1 MSQYVLRKDG
11 DERLPIETM
20 ASELRRESE
29 ILRRVA
35 LSSILDLLDDL
46 SRRLASCADAAALE
60 GLAFLSFWLRRRN
73 LESLVESNLHGG
85 SACLENF
92 VNHGDGQIKAQ
103 PRGLVC
109 HWVAGNIP
117 TLPMFSWV
125 MSLLC
130 KNVALL
136 RVSEETVA
144 ATETLISILAR
155 TRGSKFSGEQ
165 ALRTVRF
172 VHFDPDDH
180 VSHTAMSLAAD
191 CKVVWGGGT
200 AVESI
205 STLPKQ
211 HHSNEIIFGPK
222 YSVGVICRETQED
235 RSRFERTLD
244 AFVRDIVVFD
254 QRACSSPQTI
264 FIERSSRRAEAARD
278 LIAERLDRATRAANV
293 SVDPYTATRI
303 YNTRAHWGLTPG
315 RTFKAPIGAQW
326 TVCLD
331 SVVELKEA
339 VQART
344 VFLVEV
350 DDISQIA
357 ACMTPRVQ
365 TLGLAVVDD
374 ERAEDLADRCTARGV
389 ARCVRPGLMN
399 VYDLPWDGRMV
410 LSEMVNW
417 VSLKR

>member
-1 MSQYVLRKDG
+1 MNQHVLRESGDG
-11 DERLPIETM
+11 SLSIETS
-20 ASELRRESE
+20 ASEVRRESE
-29 ILRRVA
+29 FLRRLT
-35 LSSILDLLDDL
+35 LSSILDLLDDF
-46 SRRLASCADAAALE
+46 SRQLASHTEATELE
-60 GLAFLSFWLRRRN
+60 GLAFLTFWLRRRN
-73 LESLVESNLHGG
+73 LEPLVESNLHGG
-85 SACLENF
+85 AASLEGF
-92 VNHGDGQIKAQ
+92 VKHGDGQIKAQ
-103 PRGLVC
+103 PKGLVC

-136 RVSEETVA
+136 RVSEASVT

-155 TRGSKFSGEQ
+155 TRGSGFSGGQ

-172 VHFDPDDH
+172 VYFDLADEARH
-180 VSHTAMSLAAD
+180 AAMSLAAD
-191 CKVVWGGGT
+191 CKVVWGGDT

-205 STLPKQ
+205 TGLPRP
-211 HHSNEIIFGPK
+211 HHSNEIVFGPK
-222 YSVGVICRETQED
+222 YSAGVICREIQEEPLL
-235 RSRFERTLD
+235 FTRTID
-244 AFVRDIVVFD
+244 AFVRDIMIFD

-264 FIERSSRRAEAARD
+264 FVERSNLGAETTRD
-278 LIAERLDRATRAANV
+278 LIAERLDRATRAADI
-293 SVDPYTATRI
+293 SVDSYTATRV
-303 YNTRAHWGLTPG
+303 YSARALWGLTPG
-315 RTFKAPIGAQW
+315 KTFRAPTGAQW

-331 SVVELKEA
+331 SDVELKEA
-339 VQART
+339 IQART

-350 DDISQIA
+350 DDIFQIA
-357 ACMTPRVQ
+357 TCMNPRVQ
-365 TLGLAVVDD
+365 TLGLAVANDA
-374 ERAEDLADRCTARGV
+374 RALDLADRCTARGV